1 VECWKAAGD
10 HLTNVI
16 NICPLFMFV
25 HCFHSSGDSFC
36 LERSTFFYSTKSEE
50 AGCCKLSK
58 VVEGR
63 VNDRQAVARDP
74 LLLLGAI
81 LLVL

>member
-1 VECWKAAGD
+1 MECWKAAGD
-10 HLTNVI
+10 PLTYVI
-16 NICPLFMFV
+16 NI
-25 HCFHSSGDSFC
+25 
-36 LERSTFFYSTKSEE
+36 RSTVHVCVYTVSIAVVIPSALRGPRFFTPPRVSEE

-74 LLLLGAI
+74 PLLLG
-81 LLVL
+81 VL